1 MNQFANIALSK
12 SLSDRVFEP
21 EIFKNRVKAKALADE
36 AVDRAQKAVEIDKTR
51 VKRIVCL
58 AVAARSRQMFSNENR
73 EKVELGKMLKESLD
87 NVKD

>member
-36 AVDRAQKAVEIDKTR
+36 AVDRAQKAVEIDRNSSSLPCVWRCQRT
-51 VKRIVCL
+51 
-58 AVAARSRQMFSNENR
+58 VAGMFSNENR
-73 EKVELGKMLKESLD
+73 EKVELGKMLKELR
-87 NVKD
+87 

>member
-36 AVDRAQKAVEIDKTR
+36 AVDRAQKAVEIDRNSCQAPR
-51 VKRIVCL
+51 VFGGCVWSH
-58 AVAARSRQMFSNENR
+58 A
-73 EKVELGKMLKESLD
+73 
-87 NVKD
+87 NVLQRKQRKS